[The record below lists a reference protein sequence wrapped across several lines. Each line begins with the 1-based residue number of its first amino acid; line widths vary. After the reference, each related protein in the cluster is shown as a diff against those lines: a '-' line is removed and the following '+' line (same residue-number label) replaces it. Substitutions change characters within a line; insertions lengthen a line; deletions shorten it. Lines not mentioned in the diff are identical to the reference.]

1 MKEPIELLAPAGN
14 LEKLKMAIWFGAN
27 AVYLAGQQFGLRS
40 GAGNFTLEEM
50 REGVAFAHENGAKA
64 YLAMNI
70 FARNMDIKLVPDYV
84 KQCIETGIDAV
95 IISDA
100 GMFAAVRKVSDIPIH
115 LSTQA
120 STTNAAAARFWY
132 EQGVS
137 RIILAREL
145 SLTEIAE
152 IRAECP
158 PELELEAFV
167 HGAMCMAISG
177 RCLLSNHMTGRDA
190 NRGDCAQPCRW
201 KYHIVESNRPHDAID
216 IETDERG
223 TYLFNSKDLNM
234 IAHIPEILAAGIT
247 SLKIEG
253 RMKSAFYAATVT
265 RAYRA
270 ALDAALKGDPSFRS
284 VKDAHDAVPAVSD
297 GTYFNIEDYEREL
310 RMVSNRTFT
319 TGFFFHQPKEEEQNT
334 NWGGYLS
341 ESDFVALF
349 MEMSDD
355 KTMAKL
361 EQRNNFKVGDILEFV
376 SPHEPIF
383 SMTVTEMTDADGV
396 PIQVAPHAQMIVW
409 LRTDREIPA
418 HAFVRRPKF

>member
-1 MKEPIELLAPAGN
+1 MNEPIELLAPAGN

-27 AVYLAGQQFGLRS
+27 AVYLAGHQFGLRS
-40 GAGNFTLEEM
+40 GAGNFTLDEM

-70 FARNMDIKLVPDYV
+70 FARNEDIRLVPDYV

-95 IISDA
+95 IVSDA
-100 GMFAAVRKVSDIPIH
+100 GMFSAVRKVSNIPIH

-145 SLTEIAE
+145 SLGEIAE

-158 PELELEAFV
+158 PALELEAFV

-201 KYHIVESNRPHDAID
+201 KYHVVESKRPHDAMP

-234 IAHIPEILAAGIT
+234 LAHIPEILAAGIT

-270 ALDAALKGDPSFRS
+270 ALDAAVFSQEANPHVATSTRTDFDLK
-284 VKDAHDAVPAVSD
+284 A
-297 GTYFNIEDYEREL
+297 YEREL

-319 TGFFFHQPKEEEQNT
+319 TGFFFTQPKEEEQNAD
-334 NWGGYLS
+334 WGGYHS
-341 ESDFVALF
+341 ESDFVALY
-349 MEMSDD
+349 MEMSEDN
-355 KTMAKL
+355 TMAKL
-361 EQRNNFKVGDILEFV
+361 EQRNNFKVGDMLEFV

-383 SMTVTEMTDADGV
+383 SITVTEMTDDEGT

-409 LRTDREIPA
+409 LRTDRTIPA
-418 HAFVRRPKF
+418 HAFIRRPKIQTNS